1 MKKLTLLAIVALL
14 ISVPVFAADFTAQV
28 SLQVGA
34 VYTINSNISTSL
46 ISLSTG
52 EGPFNQSLGT
62 VTISS
67 NQTSTFT
74 YLVQSLNPA
83 PYKGKLRGSSTNAT
97 HDYTVT
103 FAGTTTP
110 TALTSDLSSTIA
122 VAANVASVPELKI
135 QYGSTTALVADTY
148 SDSIKVTVA
157 IQ

>member
-1 MKKLTLLAIVALL
+1 MKKLALFVVVALL
-14 ISVPVFAADFTAQV
+14 AAVPVFAAEYTAQV

-34 VYTINSNISTSL
+34 VYSINSNISTST
-46 ISLSTG
+46 ITLSTG
-52 EGPFNQSLGT
+52 AGPFNQSLGT
-62 VTISS
+62 VTINS
-67 NQTSTFT
+67 NQASTFT
-74 YLVQSLNPA
+74 YLVQSLNTSTF
-83 PYKGKLRGSSTNAT
+83 KGKLKGTSTNST

-110 TALTSDLSSTIA
+110 TSLATDLSGTIS

-148 SDSIKVTVA
+148 TDSIKVTVA

>member
-1 MKKLTLLAIVALL
+1 MKKFLLLAIVALL
-14 ISVPVFAADFTAQV
+14 VSVPVFAADFTAQV

-34 VYTINSNISTSL
+34 VYTINSSISTSP
-46 ISLSTG
+46 ISLATG
-52 EGPFNQSLGT
+52 AGPFNQSLGT

-67 NQTSTFT
+67 NQSSTFT

-83 PYKGKLRGSSTNAT
+83 PYKGMLKGAATNAT

-135 QYGSTTALVADTY
+135 QYGSTTGLVADTY

>member
-1 MKKLTLLAIVALL
+1 MKKFLLLAIVVLFV
-14 ISVPVFAADFTAQV
+14 SVPIFAADFTAQV
-28 SLQVGA
+28 SLQIGA
-34 VYTINSNISTSL
+34 VYTINSNISTSPIL
-46 ISLSTG
+46 LDVG
-52 EGPFNQSLGT
+52 AGPFNQSLGT

-67 NQTSTFT
+67 NQSRTFT

-83 PYKGKLRGSSTNAT
+83 PYKGKLKGASTGAT

-122 VAANVASVPELKI
+122 VAANVPSVPELKI
-135 QYGSTTALVADTY
+135 QYGSTTALAADTY
-148 SDSIKVTVA
+148 ADSIKVTVA

>member
-1 MKKLTLLAIVALL
+1 MKKLALIAIVALL
-14 ISVPVFAADFTAQV
+14 VSVPVFASDFTAQV
-28 SLQVGA
+28 SLQIGA
-34 VYTINSNISTSL
+34 IYSINSSISTSP
-46 ISLSTG
+46 ITLSTG
-52 EGPFNQSLGT
+52 AGPFNQSLGT

-67 NQTSTFT
+67 NQSSTFT

-83 PYKGKLRGSSTNAT
+83 PYKGKLRGSATNAT

-122 VAANVASVPELKI
+122 VAANVSSVPELRI
-135 QYGSTTALVADTY
+135 QYGSTTALAADTY
-148 SDSIKVTVA
+148 ADSIKVTVA